1 MSGTGNPDTWYVGD
15 QDTVIAALDRAVA
28 SHPDRVFLDFS
39 GELHTY
45 RDIDLLSTKLAH
57 SFATLGVKPGE
68 TVVSMLDN
76 NVDAVVCWL
85 AVNKLGAVSV
95 PINTALRGEFLRHQI
110 ADADTPL
117 LICEQAYLERVSA
130 ISSQLTSLKQILV
143 RGALNTSGECAVP
156 VAPLDHHRG
165 ENDSPIEFRPAASD
179 LACLIYTSGTTGP
192 SKGCMISYNFMCNL
206 ARLQL
211 RAGPVSET
219 DVTIT
224 PLPLFHMNA
233 LCVTIIATMLVG
245 ARAAI
250 LPRFSVSNFWPEVER
265 SGATIASILGGMGG
279 LLA

>member
-1 MSGTGNPDTWYVGD
+1 MSGIGNPDTWYVGD

-117 LICEQAYLERVSA
+117 LIC
-130 ISSQLTSLKQILV
+130 
-143 RGALNTSGECAVP
+143 
-156 VAPLDHHRG
+156 
-165 ENDSPIEFRPAASD
+165 
-179 LACLIYTSGTTGP
+179 
-192 SKGCMISYNFMCNL
+192 
-206 ARLQL
+206 
-211 RAGPVSET
+211 
-219 DVTIT
+219 
-224 PLPLFHMNA
+224 
-233 LCVTIIATMLVG
+233 
-245 ARAAI
+245 
-250 LPRFSVSNFWPEVER
+250 
-265 SGATIASILGGMGG
+265 
-279 LLA
+279 